1 MFLNNLYTVE
11 GITRNEAEIR
21 ATVLLNSNSPVYGAH
36 FPGNPITPGACL
48 VEMGRELCAL
58 VLEKN
63 MFLEKADHVKFLK
76 GIHPEETPRIEYLI
90 LPEYLEEQGIWKI
103 RIEVTGGN
111 VQMTKMVLWLKEIVS
126 V

>member
-21 ATVLLNSNSPVYGAH
+21 ITVLSHSNIPFYGAH
-36 FPGNPITPGACL
+36 YPGNPITPGACL
-48 VEMGRELCAL
+48 VEMGKELGAL

-63 MFLEKADHVKFLK
+63 MLLEKADHVKFLK